1 MPTYAILGATGS
13 TGSSLVSYLHERP
26 DKVRI
31 NLYARSASKLESLHP
46 YIKGT
51 ENVKSFVGDLSR
63 ADLLKDCL
71 RDVDV
76 IFSTVAQDINEPG
89 CSTLSDD
96 EAAPPLLSY
105 DDLARGMVQMAE
117 EDGGHKW
124 VGKGVGVGA
133 TGDVKND
140 IGPLIK
146 YKITGLIAY
155 FFPAGWRFCNGR
167 LWSFD

>member
-89 CSTLSDD
+89 CSTVQLTTHSIVSALETLRK
-96 EAAPPLLSY
+96 EA
-105 DDLARGMVQMAE
+105 
-117 EDGGHKW
+117 
-124 VGKGVGVGA
+124 
-133 TGDVKND
+133 
-140 IGPLIK
+140 
-146 YKITGLIAY
+146 
-155 FFPAGWRFCNGR
+155 
-167 LWSFD
+167 